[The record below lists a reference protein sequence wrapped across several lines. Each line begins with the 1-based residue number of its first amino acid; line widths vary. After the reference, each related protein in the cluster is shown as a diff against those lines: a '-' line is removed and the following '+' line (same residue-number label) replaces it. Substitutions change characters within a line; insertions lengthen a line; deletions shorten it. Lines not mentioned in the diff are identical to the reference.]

1 MWAALALTTVLN
13 LAPAQAGKLE
23 IKNVRV
29 TYGVLGQTRKEE
41 KILPGDIAVVS
52 FDIHGLKV
60 KDTGDV
66 LYATSFELIEKATG
80 KALLKQDMEDK
91 KAVNNLG
98 GDVLPTMT
106 FAAFGLDTNPG
117 VYTIKVNVK
126 DRASGS
132 TAEMV
137 KEVTVGRREEFGF
150 VRVRFTSAS
159 NEPAPPV
166 AVPGQAL
173 LLRYA
178 LVGFAFGKKDKLPDV
193 TVEMQVLDDAGK
205 PTTEKSAKARVQP
218 AIKDETPFIEF
229 LPIPLQ
235 LNRPG
240 KFKVK
245 LTASCEVSGKKAE
258 QLLDLTVLDR

>member
-1 MWAALALTTVLN
+1 MWAALALTAVLN
-13 LAPAQAGKLE
+13 LVPAQAKLE

-29 TYGVLGQTRKEE
+29 TYGVLGQARKDT
-41 KILPGDIAVVS
+41 KVLPGDIAVVS
-52 FDIHGLKV
+52 FDIHGLTV
-60 KDTGDV
+60 KDNGDV
-66 LYATSFELIEKATG
+66 LYATGFELTRKGKEKPE
-80 KALLKQDMEDK
+80 LKQDMEDK

-106 FAAFGLDTNPG
+106 FAAFGLDTVPG
-117 VYTIKVNVK
+117 SYTIKVKVK
-126 DRASGS
+126 DRSNDK
-132 TAEMV
+132 TTELTQEI
-137 KEVTVGRREEFGF
+137 EVGKLDFGF

-178 LVGFAFGKKDKLPDV
+178 LVGFGFGKKDKLPDV

-205 PTTEKSAKARVQP
+205 PTTAKSAKARVQP
-218 AIKDETPFIEF
+218 AIKDDTPFIEF

-235 LNRPG
+235 LNRAG

-245 LTASCEVSGKKAE
+245 LTATCEVTGKKAE